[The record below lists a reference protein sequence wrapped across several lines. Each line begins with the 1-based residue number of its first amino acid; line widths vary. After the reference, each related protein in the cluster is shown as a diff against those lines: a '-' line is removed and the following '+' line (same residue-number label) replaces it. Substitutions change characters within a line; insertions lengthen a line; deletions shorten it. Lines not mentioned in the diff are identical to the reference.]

1 MKHTQCRSISWY
13 SFFCYLLI
21 LAQYTCKYICL
32 FSLFCIF
39 PSRYFCILTK
49 KKLLHLGNA
58 RKLLCTLYNTH
69 GYLDQEKMDTTG
81 VLNIDMD
88 TTGKRMKQNYSSPV
102 LPAHVRWVSLGPASE
117 STDLSSPHPSA
128 ETGIPDAH
136 ITATMQRNRAQE
148 QPLSAARA
156 LIREEC
162 VPLPPSPRFYH

>member
-1 MKHTQCRSISWY
+1 M
-13 SFFCYLLI
+13 
-21 LAQYTCKYICL
+21 
-32 FSLFCIF
+32 
-39 PSRYFCILTK
+39 TK

-81 VLNIDMD
+81 VLNIDLD
-88 TTGKRMKQNYSSPV
+88 TTGKRMKQNYGSPV

-117 STDLSSPHPSA
+117 STDLSSSPHPSA
-128 ETGIPDAH
+128 GTGLPDAH

-148 QPLSAARA
+148 QSLSAARA
-156 LIREEC
+156 LIGEEC